1 MKKVTDKNTYLILMS
16 DGGDIYP
23 QKQIDD
29 IKIYIDT
36 FPFKNSQN
44 FEFCAI
50 GF

>member
-1 MKKVTDKNTYLILMS
+1 MKKVTDKNTYLIFMS
-16 DGGDIYP
+16 DGGGKYP

-29 IKIYIDT
+29 IKIYTDT
-36 FPFKNSQN
+36 LPFKNSQK